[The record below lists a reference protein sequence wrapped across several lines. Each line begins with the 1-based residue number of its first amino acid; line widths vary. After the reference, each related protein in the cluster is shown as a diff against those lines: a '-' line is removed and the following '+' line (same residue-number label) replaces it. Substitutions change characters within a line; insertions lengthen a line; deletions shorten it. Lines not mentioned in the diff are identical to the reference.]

1 MPRIMGIG
9 NVSGLSK
16 KYKPKRA
23 GSFKGMG
30 IILEGD
36 PKRLRGLGKKKSLR
50 GLGLSS
56 EEHTRLAT
64 AYRKDAQDELQPGAR
79 TARPGCQQA
88 IRALYEAGMV
98 SAHSSSSGRG
108 PAHDLRNR
116 AGAAVKRLCGC
127 GSKK

>member
-50 GLGLSS
+50 GLGLPPAKHASKAADTEVTINALLEDGS
-56 EEHTRLAT
+56 CP
-64 AYRKDAQDELQPGAR
+64 K
-79 TARPGCQQA
+79 
-88 IRALYEAGMV
+88 ALYALFAAGQQH
-98 SAHSSSSGRG
+98 AHATSSGKH
-108 PAHDLRNR
+108 ASLDNKVR
-116 AGAAVKRLCGC
+116 ASAAVRRFCGC